1 MNSEFE
7 ARQVEAW
14 LAHTVA
20 AVDAY
25 PVPDEARGEAPVPVA
40 GGLDFAVDVG
50 LQLRGAGVL
59 VFVVTDNVFVG
70 VQASE
75 DSEVPME
82 SFIGLAGVDDAYALE
97 ELEVHVVAEVA
108 LPVDIGEVG
117 DGKDVVPA
125 VGCGGVVAEYLVGDL
140 KA

>member
-50 LQLRGAGVL
+50 LQLRGAGNAN
-59 VFVVTDNVFVG
+59 FPQATGANAFSFYHSAAAKCVTKN
-70 VQASE
+70 
-75 DSEVPME
+75 
-82 SFIGLAGVDDAYALE
+82 YN
-97 ELEVHVVAEVA
+97 
-108 LPVDIGEVG
+108 
-117 DGKDVVPA
+117 
-125 VGCGGVVAEYLVGDL
+125 
-140 KA
+140 